1 MSVTLK
7 NKITGEVY
15 PAIGHYEWQ
24 LLNEIVESKCKD
36 RSWRHCPEHRAEF
49 IALLEEAIKANK

>member
-15 PAIGHYEWQ
+15 PAIGHYEWM
-24 LLNEIVESKCKD
+24 LINHIVSSKCKD
-36 RSWRHCPEHRAEF
+36 RSWHHCPEHRAEV
-49 IALLEEAIKANK
+49 IALLEEASI